1 MNLSFAYPLVLF
13 VLLVPAGLLAWLW
26 RREGRRVV
34 LPFDHGA
41 RGSGRAWRML
51 LSVAESLP
59 ALILAV
65 VIVLLAGPQRLSE
78 PKTKRSLT
86 NIELCVDVSGSM
98 TAQFGEGTRYDAS
111 MQSIN
116 EFLDFRKGDAFGLT
130 FFSDGVLH
138 WVPLTSDVSAM
149 RCAPPFMKP
158 EVAYQTLGGGTQ
170 IGMALRACR
179 KVLADRQEG
188 DRMIILITDG
198 WSGDLYGG
206 QDVAV
211 AKELKE
217 SGVTVFAIL
226 VGGMEVPGD
235 VHNITSI
242 TGGESFE
249 AGNPEALKF
258 IFRRIDQMK
267 QAKLEK
273 TVADTMDN
281 FEPFCLAGLIAL
293 GLGTLTLFGLRYT
306 PW

>member
-13 VLLVPAGLLAWLW
+13 ILLVPAGLLAWVW

-34 LPFDHGA
+34 LPFDHGG
-41 RGSGRAWRML
+41 RGSGRGWRFFL
-51 LSVAESLP
+51 GLAESLP
-59 ALILAV
+59 ALVLAV
-65 VIVLLAGPQRLSE
+65 VILLLAGPQRLSE

-86 NIELCVDVSGSM
+86 NIELCVDVSYSM
-98 TAQFGEGTRYDAS
+98 VAQFGEGNRYEAS

-116 EFLDFRKGDAFGLT
+116 EFLDYRKGDAFGLT

-138 WVPLTSDVSAM
+138 WVPLTSDAAAM

-158 EVAYQTLGGGTQ
+158 EVALHVLGGGTQ

-179 KVLADRQEG
+179 KVLADRQDG
-188 DRMIILITDG
+188 DRMIILVTDG
-198 WSGDLYGG
+198 DSADLGG
-206 QDVAV
+206 GNDVAV

-226 VGGMEVPGD
+226 VGGMQIQGE
-235 VHNITSI
+235 VHNITSL

-249 AGNPEALKF
+249 AGDPEALKL
-258 IFRRIDQMK
+258 IFRRIDHMK
-267 QAKLEK
+267 QARLEK

-281 FEPFCLAGLIAL
+281 FEPLCVAGLIAL
-293 GLGTLTLFGLRYT
+293 GLGTLALFGVRYT

>member
-1 MNLSFAYPLVLF
+1 MNLSFAFPWVLA
-13 VLLVPAGLLAWLW
+13 LLIVPVKLLAWVW
-26 RREGRRVV
+26 RRQERRVV
-34 LPFDHGA
+34 LPFDYGG
-41 RGSGRAWRML
+41 RGTGRGWRVL
-51 LSVAESLP
+51 LNLAESLP
-59 ALILAV
+59 ALLLAV

-86 NIELCVDVSGSM
+86 NIEFCVDVSGSM
-98 TAQFGEGTRYDAS
+98 TAQFGDGTCYDVS

-116 EFLDFRKGDAFGLT
+116 DFLDYRKGDAFGLT

-158 EVAYQTLGGGTQ
+158 EVSYQTLGGGTQ
-170 IGMALRACR
+170 IGAALRACR
-179 KVLADRQEG
+179 KVLAERQEG

-206 QDVAV
+206 QDVIV

-217 SGVTVFAIL
+217 SGVTVFGIL
-226 VGGMEVPGD
+226 VGGMQVPGD

-249 AGNPEALKF
+249 AGDPEALKQ
-258 IFRRIDQMK
+258 IFRRIDQMR

-281 FEPFCLAGLIAL
+281 FEPFCLAGLIVL
-293 GLGTLTLFGLRYT
+293 GLGTLALFGVRYT